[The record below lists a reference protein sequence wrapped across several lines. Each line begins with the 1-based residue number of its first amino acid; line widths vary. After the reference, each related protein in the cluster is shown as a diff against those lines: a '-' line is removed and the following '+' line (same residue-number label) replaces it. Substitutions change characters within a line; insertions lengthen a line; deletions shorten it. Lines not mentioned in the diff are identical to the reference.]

1 MTAPS
6 ATIIELP
13 HGGADRGHLESTLS
27 AALVDSGQLA
37 PADLERALRLQRD
50 QESPEPLLQLLAKL
64 GLVSE
69 RTLAGRLADYLG
81 ITLAQPDQ
89 YPRHWLAR
97 DEVAPAFLRSHHCLI
112 FAEDEDSIT
121 VAMAD
126 PLDRGIRRALHL
138 ATGREVRV
146 AAAVPSELEAAL
158 EAMTDA
164 PGEDSAT
171 AEGQGDVLYE
181 ADAER
186 LRELASEAPVVKLVA
201 KLLQRAAEIGASDV
215 HVEPFE
221 GRLRIRFRID
231 GVLREVDSRPVA
243 MASAVISRIK
253 ILADLNIAERRLPQ
267 DGRFKIRA
275 LGRDI
280 DLRISTVPSIY
291 GESVVIRLLQR
302 GDMALDF
309 DRLGYGE
316 ALSDILRDIL
326 AEPNGIVLVTGPTG
340 SGKTTTLYAAMT
352 LLNTEQRKILSVEDP
367 VEYNIEGINQIQV
380 NPQIG
385 LTFASTL
392 RSILRQDPDV
402 IMIGEMRD
410 RETAEIAVQSA
421 LTGHLVLST
430 LHTNDAVSSVSRMLD
445 MGVEDYL
452 INASLVA
459 VVAQR
464 LVRGVCPHCRTE
476 RPAPPELVRRW
487 RLDRWGGG
495 TPMLALGRG
504 CSRCDGT
511 GYQGRTALAEVLR
524 LSEDI
529 RGLIYRRA
537 PAGELL
543 DAARG
548 EGMQSMLEMGL
559 QRALAGETTLD
570 EVLRVTREK

>member
-1 MTAPS
+1 MTTPS

-13 HGGADRGHLESTLS
+13 QGGADRGHLETTLS

-37 PADLERALRLQRD
+37 PADLERALRLQQD
-50 QESPEPLLQLLAKL
+50 QDPPEPLLQVLAKL
-64 GLVSE
+64 GLVPE
-69 RTLAGRLADYLG
+69 RTLATRLADYLG
-81 ITLAQPDQ
+81 LRLVRADE
-89 YPRHWLAR
+89 YPQHWLAR

-112 FAEDEDSIT
+112 CAEDEDGIT

-126 PLDRGIRRALHL
+126 PLDRNVRRALNL

-146 AAAVPSELEAAL
+146 AVAVPSELEAAL

-164 PGEDSAT
+164 PGDDAAAGE
-171 AEGQGDVLYE
+171 EIGDVVYE

-186 LRELASEAPVVKLVA
+186 LRELASEAPVVRLVA
-201 KLLQRAAEIGASDV
+201 KLMQRAAEIGASDV

-221 GRLRIRFRID
+221 ERLRIRFRID

-253 ILADLNIAERRLPQ
+253 ILAGLNIAERRLPQ
-267 DGRFKIRA
+267 DGRFKVRA
-275 LGRDI
+275 VGRDI
-280 DLRISTVPSIY
+280 DLRISTVPSMY
-291 GESVVIRLLQR
+291 GESVVIRLLHR
-302 GDMALDF
+302 GETTLDF
-309 DRLGYGE
+309 HGLGYGE
-316 ALSDILRDIL
+316 RLSSMLREIL

-367 VEYNIEGINQIQV
+367 VEYNLEGINQIQV
-380 NPQIG
+380 KPQIG
-385 LTFASTL
+385 LTFASAL

-430 LHTNDAVSSVSRMLD
+430 LHTNDAVTSVSRMLD

-464 LVRGVCPHCRTE
+464 LVRGICPHCKVE
-476 RPAPPELVRRW
+476 QPAPVELVRRW
-487 RLDRWGGG
+487 QLGQWAGGG
-495 TPMLALGRG
+495 TPMLSRG
-504 CSRCDGT
+504 KGCNRCDNT
-511 GYQGRTALAEVLR
+511 GFQGRTAVAEVLK
-524 LSEDI
+524 LNDYI
-529 RGLIYRRA
+529 RALVYRRA
-537 PAGELL
+537 SADELL
-543 DAARG
+543 TAARK
-548 EGMQSMLEMGL
+548 EGMQTMLEMGL
-559 QRALAGETTLD
+559 QRVLAGETTLD
-570 EVLRVTREK
+570 EVLRVTRG